1 MVRGSSSRRYP
12 RVDRVSEV
20 LREVVA
26 EELER
31 VADADDR
38 IGLLTVTAVQVEPD
52 LRHAKV
58 LLASLSDEAKEALEE
73 QRVHFQRAIAKQ
85 MRIKRTPQLSF
96 AVDPAIVSGNRIE
109 DLLRTIPHEEPGPD
123 EESGP
128 AGANEG
134 GNAEF

>member
-1 MVRGSSSRRYP
+1 MAKKRYP

-20 LREVVA
+20 MRQVVA

-38 IGLLTVTAVQVEPD
+38 IGLLTVTGVRVDPD
-52 LRHAKV
+52 LRHATV
-58 LLASLSDEAKEALEE
+58 LLASMSEDAEEALLA
-73 QRVHFQRAIAKQ
+73 QRVHLQTAIGRQ

-109 DLLRTIPHEEPGPD
+109 DLLRTIPHNEIPEQ
-123 EESGP
+123 ESQDP
-128 AGANEG
+128 GANQD
-134 GNAEF
+134 GNADA